1 MSAHTPIRLAL
12 IGAGIFA
19 RDTHLPALAA
29 LGDLF
34 RITAVYSRTLANA
47 EALAA
52 RLPAPAAASDD
63 LDAVLAR
70 DDVEAVNIVLPI
82 PQLPDAV
89 RRALEAGKHV
99 ISEKPV
105 APDVA
110 TGRALLDH
118 YAGHADRVWMVG
130 ENYRYEP
137 TYLRAAEIVA
147 SGAIGRP
154 GVAVWPIQI
163 DMTPSNKYYH
173 TAWRRSNTFPGGFL
187 LDGGVHHAA
196 ALRLI
201 LGEIA
206 SVSAITSVI
215 RGDLPPWD
223 TLQAALAFESGVSGV
238 YSLTYAYSAPWSTTL
253 DIVGDAGALRVRLGA
268 LELTSGG
275 ATQQIALPAP
285 RGVVEELRAFAA
297 AIRDGAPHRN
307 APAQAVQDVA
317 VIEAMLRS
325 AETGARTD
333 VARVV

>member
-1 MSAHTPIRLAL
+1 MPAQTPIRLAL

-19 RDTHLPALAA
+19 RDMHLPALAA

-34 RITAVYSRTLANA
+34 HITAVYSRTLANA

-63 LDAVLAR
+63 LDAILAR

-89 RRALEAGKHV
+89 RRALDAGKHI

-110 TGRALLDH
+110 TGRALLAH
-118 YAGHADRVWMVG
+118 YAGHADRVWMVA

-163 DMTPSNKYYH
+163 DMTPNNKYYH

-206 SVSAITSVI
+206 SVSALAGII

-223 TLQAALAFESGVSGV
+223 TLHAALAFASGVSGV
-238 YSLTYAYSAPWSTTL
+238 YSITFAHAAPWSTAL

-268 LELTSGG
+268 LELASGG
-275 ATQQIALPAP
+275 ATERIELPAP
-285 RGVVEELRAFAA
+285 RGVEEELRAFAA

-307 APAQAVQDVA
+307 PPAQAVQDVA

-325 AETGARTD
+325 AETGVRTD
-333 VARVV
+333 VARIV

>member
-34 RITAVYSRTLANA
+34 HVSAVYSRTLANA

-52 RLPAPAAASDD
+52 RLPAPAVASDD

-89 RRALEAGKHV
+89 RRALDAGKHV

-110 TGRALLDH
+110 TGRALLAH
-118 YAGHADRVWMVG
+118 YAEHADRVWMVG

-206 SVSAITSVI
+206 SVSAIAGSI
-215 RGDLPPWD
+215 RSDLPPWD
-223 TLQAALAFESGVSGV
+223 TLQAALAFASGTTGV
-238 YSLTYAYSAPWSTTL
+238 YSLTYAQAAPWEPAL

-275 ATQQIALPAP
+275 ATQRSELPAP

-325 AETGARTD
+325 AETGARAD
-333 VARVV
+333 VTRVV

>member
-1 MSAHTPIRLAL
+1 MPAQTPIRLAL

-19 RDTHLPALAA
+19 RDMHVPALAA

-34 RITAVYSRTLANA
+34 RVSAVYSRTLANA

-52 RLPAPAAASDD
+52 TLPTPAIACDD

-89 RRALEAGKHV
+89 RRALDAGKHV

-110 TGRALLDH
+110 TGRALLAH
-118 YAGHADRVWMVG
+118 YAGRADRVWMVG

-137 TYLRAAEIVA
+137 TYVRAAEIVA
-147 SGAIGRP
+147 SGAVGRP
-154 GVAVWPIQI
+154 GVAVWSLQI
-163 DMTPSNKYYH
+163 DMTPANKYYH

-201 LGEIA
+201 IGEIA
-206 SVSAITSVI
+206 SVSAIASVI

-223 TLQAALAFESGVSGV
+223 TLQAALAFEGGVSGV
-238 YSLTYAYSAPWSTTL
+238 YSLTYAYAAPWAPTL
-253 DIVGDAGALRVRLGA
+253 DIVGDGGALRVSLGA

-275 ATQQIALPAP
+275 ATERIELPAP

-307 APAQAVQDVA
+307 PPAQAVQDVA
-317 VIEAMLRS
+317 VIEALLRS
-325 AETGARTD
+325 AETGARTE

>member
-1 MSAHTPIRLAL
+1 MSARTPIRLAL

-19 RDTHLPALAA
+19 RDTHVPALGA

-34 RITAVYSRTLANA
+34 RVTAVYSRTLANA

-52 RLPAPAAASDD
+52 RLLAPVAALDD
-63 LDAVLAR
+63 LDAILAR
-70 DDVEAVNIVLPI
+70 DDVDAVNIVLPI

-89 RRALEAGKHV
+89 RRALDAGKHV

-105 APDVA
+105 APDVE

-118 YAGHADRVWMVG
+118 YARRPDRVWMVA

-173 TAWRRSNTFPGGFL
+173 TAWRRSETFPGGFL

-196 ALRLI
+196 TLRLI
-201 LGEIA
+201 LGEVA
-206 SVSAITSVI
+206 RVSAIASAV
-215 RGDLPPWD
+215 RSDLPPWD
-223 TLQAALAFESGVSGV
+223 TLQAALAFESGVTGV
-238 YSLTYAYSAPWSTTL
+238 YSLTYAHGAPWSTTL
-253 DIVGDAGALRVRLGA
+253 DIVGDAGALRVSAGM

-275 ATQQIALPAP
+275 ATQRIELPAP

-307 APAQAVQDVA
+307 PPAQAVQDVA
-317 VIEAMLRS
+317 VMEAMLRS
-325 AETGARTD
+325 AETGACCD
-333 VARVV
+333 VARIV

>member
-1 MSAHTPIRLAL
+1 MPAHTPIRLAL

-34 RITAVYSRTLANA
+34 RVTAVYSRTLANA

-52 RLPAPAAASDD
+52 ALPTPAVAYDD

-70 DDVEAVNIVLPI
+70 DDVDAVNIVLPI

-89 RRALEAGKHV
+89 RRALDAGKHV

-110 TGRALLDH
+110 TGRALLEH
-118 YAGHADRVWMVG
+118 YASHADRVWMVA

-154 GVAVWPIQI
+154 GVVVWPIHI
-163 DMTPSNKYYH
+163 DMTPNNKYYH
-173 TAWRRSNTFPGGFL
+173 TAWRRTGAFPGGFL

-206 SVSAITSVI
+206 SVSAVI
-215 RGDLPPWD
+215 RATRSDLPPWD
-223 TLQAALAFESGVSGV
+223 TLQAILDFASGASGV
-238 YSLTYAYSAPWSTTL
+238 YSLTYAHGAPWSTTL
-253 DIVGDAGALRVRLGA
+253 DILGDVGALRVSLGA
-268 LELTSGG
+268 LELISGG
-275 ATQQIALPAP
+275 ATQRIELPAP
-285 RGVVEELRAFAA
+285 RGVEEELRAFGA

-307 APAQAVQDVA
+307 PPAQALQDVA
-317 VIEAMLRS
+317 VIEALLRA